1 MPASDDQDVSWLKLR
16 QLASQWRF
24 PAGTTYLNHGS
35 FGATPTVVRQAK
47 RRWQDQL
54 DDQPMNFY
62 VRELEPALFTAREA
76 LADFVDTDPSNLV
89 FVENAT
95 YAMNVVAQS
104 HPFEA
109 GDEILMTDH
118 EYGAVRR
125 IWERRARR
133 DGLRII
139 DATIP
144 VPLLDHDQVLDGI
157 FSKVTDRT
165 RLIIVS
171 HITSATAIILPIQR
185 ICERAKQQGLLVC
198 VDGPHAIAQEDLS
211 LDQLHCDFYTAS
223 CHKWLCAPLGSGF
236 LYVHPDHQRW
246 MTPPIQSW
254 GRLLPALP
262 SRWDE
267 EFFWSGT
274 RDPSGY
280 LSVPNAIDFMEEVG
294 LETFRQISHRLAQI
308 VRGRLESLTGE
319 TAIVPN
325 DRVYYGCM
333 TEVPLPPGDWRH
345 LQNWLWLQHGIE
357 VPIIQFMDQWFIR
370 VSCHLHTLPEH
381 FDRLDA
387 ALTEAF
393 EHPDCLSIHES
404 ETGVSPA

>member
-1 MPASDDQDVSWLKLR
+1 MPASNYQDVPLLELR

-24 PAGTTYLNHGS
+24 PAGTVYLNHGS

-47 RRWQDQL
+47 RTWQDRL

-62 VRELEPALFTAREA
+62 VRELEPALFTAREV
-76 LADFVDTDPSNLV
+76 LADFVDTDPQHLI

-95 YAMNVVAQS
+95 YAMNVVAHS
-104 HPFEA
+104 LPLAA

-125 IWERRARR
+125 IWERRAKR
-133 DGLRII
+133 DGLHIV
-139 DATIP
+139 DAAIP
-144 VPLLDHDQVLDGI
+144 VPLLDHDQVLEAI

-165 RLIIVS
+165 RLIVVS

-185 ICERAKQQGLLVC
+185 ICERAKQHGVLVC
-198 VDGPHAIAQEDLS
+198 VDGPHAIAQEDFS
-211 LDQLHCDFYTAS
+211 IDQLQCDFYTAS

-236 LYVHPDHQRW
+236 LYVHPNHQPCV
-246 MTPPIQSW
+246 TPPVQSW
-254 GRLLPALP
+254 GRLLPTIP

-280 LSVPNAIDFMEEVG
+280 LSVPNAIDFMEEIG
-294 LETFRQISHRLAQI
+294 LENFRQISHRLAQV
-308 VRGRLESLTGE
+308 VRGQLESLTGE
-319 TAIVPN
+319 SAIVPD
-325 DRVYYGCM
+325 DRAYYGCM
-333 TEVPLPPGDWRH
+333 TEVPLPSGDWSK
-345 LQNWLWLQHGIE
+345 LQNWLWLHHGIE
-357 VPIIQFMDQWFIR
+357 VPIIQFMDRWFIR

-381 FDRLDA
+381 FDQLFA
-387 ALTEAF
+387 ALTDAF
-393 EHPDCLSIHES
+393 AHPDRLSSAKPLNE
-404 ETGVSPA
+404 